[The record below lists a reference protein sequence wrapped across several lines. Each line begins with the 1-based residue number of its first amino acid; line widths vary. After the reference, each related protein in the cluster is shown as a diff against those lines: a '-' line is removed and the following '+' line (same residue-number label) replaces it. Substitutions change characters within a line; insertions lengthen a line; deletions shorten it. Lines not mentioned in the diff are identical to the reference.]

1 MPRHVLPLVECG
13 PELGDRVGGKAIGLG
28 ALLRQTLAVPD
39 GFAVTTDAYRA
50 GIAAIETELDAALDA
65 TGESDTDTSTTLR
78 ALVESA
84 DMPNDVRSAITSAYL
99 ALDPKGQAVV
109 AVRSSA
115 TAEDLADASFAGQQD
130 TYLGIQG
137 VSTVLDYVQRCWSSL
152 FTSQAIA
159 YRRRIGIG
167 SADLAMAVV
176 VQKLVNAEAAGVMMT
191 LDPLTG
197 DRRTVFI
204 SAAHGLGEGVVKG
217 DVESDSI
224 WVDKMSLT
232 VTRRTDQ
239 VQRAAYRYI
248 GERAEVELVPLSE
261 SEGATPSISNEE
273 AVELARV
280 AIRMED
286 AQRVPQD
293 LEWAV
298 DADVEGTRAIRLLQA
313 RPETVWANRP
323 AGNDSGSGLHGT
335 TRPDTTWTTTNVGE
349 SVPGVPTPLGWSVW
363 SVAGELAMRSAFG
376 AIGALSEEEM
386 KLPQCQE
393 DWLLGIFY
401 GRASLSVSL
410 VCEWSERVPGTDP
423 VAMAEQIF
431 SARPAGYVPRQQ
443 FRHYPRVAL
452 KAAQPML
459 RVRSMVLRD
468 RRTAEKFRARTLAEL
483 PNADESRTRDLLDQS
498 IELHRRCLSTQTL
511 LTMAVCQPIV
521 DRLLRMADSV
531 GVSGAELMAG
541 YGGHDETAAVDDMWA
556 VSRGTLDFDTF
567 IDRHGFH
574 AWQEGELSSRSWRED
589 PKPAR
594 DLIANYAARSDDAEP
609 ARAEALRS
617 AKRVELERQFL
628 ASLSPVRR
636 PLGRLLLH
644 LTRTFVPLRGI
655 AKGSFVQM
663 LDVVRASARRLGQ
676 HLAAAGTLPDADD
689 VFYLTLP
696 EIHSGVGENAAAAIA
711 ARKSERAA
719 YEGSE
724 VPSVFEGEP
733 TPLVAAA
740 NAGADTIVGTGAS
753 PGIVEGRARVVTR
766 PDEAHVEDG
775 EILVARDTD
784 PSWATL
790 MYLSSGLI
798 ADIGGVMSH
807 TAIVARELS
816 LPCVVNTGN
825 ASKTVK
831 TGDLIRINGTVGSVE
846 VLERTCES
854 QTA

>member
-1 MPRHVLPLVECG
+1 MSRHVLPLVECG
-13 PELGDRVGGKAIGLG
+13 LEMGERVGGKAIGLG
-28 ALLRQTLAVPD
+28 ALLRQSLPVPD

-50 GIAAIETELDAALDA
+50 GIATIERDLDAALGA
-65 TGESDTDTSTTLR
+65 AGGSDTEASTTLR

-84 DMPNDVRSAITSAYL
+84 DMPGDVRSAITAAYL
-99 ALDPKGQAVV
+99 ALDPSGQAVV

-130 TYLGIQG
+130 TYLGVRG
-137 VSTVLDYVQRCWSSL
+137 VEAVLAHVQRCWSSL
-152 FTSQAIA
+152 FTPQAIA

-167 SADLAMAVV
+167 SAGLAMAVV
-176 VQKLVNAEAAGVMMT
+176 VQKLVEAEAAGVMMT
-191 LDPLTG
+191 LDPLSG

-224 WVDKMSLT
+224 WVDKKSLT
-232 VTRRTDQ
+232 VSRRSDQ
-239 VQRAAYRYI
+239 LQRSAYRYT
-248 GERAEVELVPLSE
+248 GTRGEVELVPLSE
-261 SEGATPSISNEE
+261 VEGAAPSISDAE

-280 AIRMED
+280 AIQMED
-286 AQRVPQD
+286 AQGVPQD

-298 DADVEGTRAIRLLQA
+298 DADPQGARTVRLLQA

-323 AGNDSGSGLHGT
+323 AGSDSGSGLHGT

-376 AIGALSEEEM
+376 AIGALSDDET
-386 KLPQCQE
+386 KLPQHQE

-423 VAMAEQIF
+423 VAMAQQIF
-431 SARPAGYVPRQQ
+431 SARPAGYAPRRQ
-443 FRHYPRVAL
+443 FRHYPRVAF
-452 KAAQPML
+452 KAGQPML
-459 RVRSMVLRD
+459 RVRSMVLDD
-468 RRTAEKFRARTLAEL
+468 RRTAEEFRARTLAEL
-483 PNADESRTRDLLDQS
+483 PNADEARTRDLLDQS
-498 IELHRRCLSTQTL
+498 IALHRQCLSTQTL

-556 VSRGTLDFDTF
+556 VSRGRLDFDTF

-589 PKPAR
+589 PRPAR
-594 DLIANYAARSDDAEP
+594 DLITSYAARSDEAEP

-617 AKRVELERQFL
+617 ARRVELERQFL
-628 ASLSPVRR
+628 AALSPLHR
-636 PLGRLLLH
+636 PLGHLLLQ
-644 LTRTFVPLRGI
+644 LARTFIPLRGI

-676 HLAAAGTLPDADD
+676 HLATTGALADAED

-696 EIHSGVGENAAAAIA
+696 EIHSGVDDDVATVIA
-711 ARKSERAA
+711 ARRSERAA
-719 YEGSE
+719 YEGME

-733 TPLVAAA
+733 TPLIAAVAG
-740 NAGADTIVGTGAS
+740 GADTIVGTGAS
-753 PGIVEGRARVVTR
+753 PGVVEGRARVVTR

-816 LPCVVNTGN
+816 LPCVVNTGS
-825 ASKTVK
+825 ASKTLK
-831 TGDLIRINGTVGSVE
+831 TGDLIRINGTVGSIE
-846 VLERTCES
+846 VLERVSES
-854 QTA
+854 RTA

>member
-1 MPRHVLPLVECG
+1 
-13 PELGDRVGGKAIGLG
+13 
-28 ALLRQTLAVPD
+28 LLRQHLPVPD

-50 GIAAIETELDAALDA
+50 TIAAIQDDLDVALEAEESDAAA
-65 TGESDTDTSTTLR
+65 SKSLR

-84 DMPNDVRSAITSAYL
+84 KMPADVRNAIDLAYH
-99 ALDPKGQAVV
+99 ALDPSGQTVV

-130 TYLGIQG
+130 TYLGIRG
-137 VSTVLDYVQRCWSSL
+137 IDAVLDYVQRCWSSL

-159 YRRRIGIG
+159 YRRKIGVG
-167 SADLAMAVV
+167 SGDLAMAVV

-197 DRRTVFI
+197 DRRAVFL

-224 WVDKMSLT
+224 WVDKKSLR
-232 VTRRTDQ
+232 VTRRVYQ
-239 VQRAAYRYI
+239 VQRSAYRYT
-248 GERAEVELVPLSE
+248 GEGAEIELMSLSE
-261 SEGATPSISNEE
+261 SDGAAPAITDGE

-280 AIRMED
+280 AILMEN
-286 AQRVPQD
+286 AQGVPQD

-298 DADVEGTRAIRLLQA
+298 DVDAAGTRAVRLLQA

-335 TRPDTTWTTTNVGE
+335 THPETTWTTTNVGE

-363 SVAGELAMRSAFG
+363 SVAGELAMRSTFG
-376 AIGALSEEEM
+376 AIGALSDEET
-386 KLPQCQE
+386 KLPQRQE

-423 VAMAEQIF
+423 VGMAEQIF
-431 SARPAGYVPRQQ
+431 SARPRAYVPRQQ
-443 FRHYPRVAL
+443 LRYYPRVAF
-452 KAAQPML
+452 KAGQPML
-459 RVRSMVLRD
+459 RVRSMVLDD
-468 RRTAEKFRARTLAEL
+468 RRAAETFRARTLAEL
-483 PNADESRTRDLLDQS
+483 PSADEARTRELLDES
-498 IELHRRCLSTQTL
+498 IALHRRCLSTQTL
-511 LTMAVCQPIV
+511 LTMTVCQPIV

-556 VSRGTLDFDTF
+556 VSRGKLDFDTF
-567 IDRHGFH
+567 LDRHGFH

-594 DLIANYAARSDDAEP
+594 DLIASYAARGDDAEP
-609 ARAEALRS
+609 ARAEAVRS

-628 ASLSPVRR
+628 SALSPIRR
-636 PLGRLLLH
+636 PLGRLLLR
-644 LTRTFVPLRGI
+644 LARTFVPLRGI

-663 LDVVRASARRLGQ
+663 LDVVRASSRRLGQ
-676 HLAAAGTLPDADD
+676 HLASAGTLSDADD

-696 EIHSGVGENAAAAIA
+696 EIRTGVGTDVADTIP

-719 YEGSE
+719 YEGME

-733 TPLVAAA
+733 TPLVASAS
-740 NAGADTIVGTGAS
+740 AGADTIVGTGAS
-753 PGIVEGRARVVTR
+753 PGVVEGRARVVTR
-766 PDEAHVEDG
+766 PDHAHVEDG

-816 LPCVVNTGN
+816 LPCVVNTVN
-825 ASKTVK
+825 ASKALR
-831 TGDLIRINGTVGSVE
+831 TGDLIRINGTVGSIE
-846 VLERTCES
+846 VLERATDTE
-854 QTA
+854 TA

>member
-1 MPRHVLPLVECG
+1 VECG
-13 PELGDRVGGKAIGLG
+13 PELGERVGGKALGLG
-28 ALLRQTLAVPD
+28 ALLRQHLPVPD
-39 GFAVTTDAYRA
+39 GFAVTTDAYLA
-50 GIAAIETELDAALDA
+50 TIAAIQDDLVTALDA
-65 TGESDTDTSTTLR
+65 SHGGSDAVTSKTLR

-84 DMPNDVRSAITSAYL
+84 DLPDDVRSAIDAAYR
-99 ALDPKGQAVV
+99 ALDPSGQAVV

-130 TYLGIQG
+130 TYLGIRG
-137 VSTVLDYVQRCWSSL
+137 IDAVLDYVQRCWSSL

-167 SADLAMAVV
+167 SSDLAMAVV
-176 VQKLVNAEAAGVMMT
+176 VQRLVDAEAAGVMMT

-224 WVDKMSLT
+224 WVDKTSLT
-232 VTRRTDQ
+232 VTRRENQ
-239 VQRAAYRYI
+239 VQRSAYRYT
-248 GERAEVELVPLSE
+248 GERAEVELVPISE
-261 SEGATPSISNEE
+261 SKGATLAITDEE

-280 AIRMED
+280 AVRMED

-298 DADVEGTRAIRLLQA
+298 DVDASGARVVRLLQA

-323 AGNDSGSGLHGT
+323 SGRDSGSGLHGKT
-335 TRPDTTWTTTNVGE
+335 HPGTTWTTTNVGE

-376 AIGALSEEEM
+376 AIGALSNAET
-386 KLPQCQE
+386 KLPRRQE

-431 SARPAGYVPRQQ
+431 SARPRGYVPRQQ
-443 FRHYPRVAL
+443 LRYYPRVAL
-452 KAAQPML
+452 KAGQPMV
-459 RVRSMVLRD
+459 RVRSMVLDD
-468 RRTAEKFRARTLAEL
+468 RRAAEKFRASTLAEL
-483 PNADESRTRDLLDQS
+483 PSADEPRTRALLDQA
-498 IELHRRCLSTQTL
+498 IALHRRCLSTQTL

-556 VSRGTLDFDTF
+556 VSRGKLDFGTF
-567 IDRHGFH
+567 LDRHGFH

-594 DLIANYAARSDDAEP
+594 DLIANYAARGDDAEP
-609 ARAEALRS
+609 ARAEALRT
-617 AKRVELERQFL
+617 AKRLELERQFL
-628 ASLSPVRR
+628 AALSPVRR
-636 PLGRLLLH
+636 PRGRLLLR
-644 LTRTFVPLRGI
+644 LARTFVPLRGV

-676 HLAAAGTLPDADD
+676 HLASAGTLSDGDD

-696 EIHSGVGENAAAAIA
+696 EIQTGVGADVAAVIS

-719 YEGSE
+719 YEGME
-724 VPSVFEGEP
+724 VPSVFDGEP
-733 TPLVAAA
+733 TPLVASAT
-740 NAGADTIVGTGAS
+740 AGVDTIVGTGAS
-753 PGIVEGRARVVTR
+753 PGVVEGRARVVTR
-766 PDEAHVEDG
+766 PDQAHVEDG

-816 LPCVVNTGN
+816 LPCVVNTIN
-825 ASKTVK
+825 ASKALK
-831 TGDLIRINGTVGSVE
+831 TGDLIRINGTVGSIE
-846 VLERTCES
+846 VLSRATDPETIEARN
-854 QTA
+854 A

>member
-1 MPRHVLPLVECG
+1 MPRHVLPLVDCA
-13 PELGDRVGGKAIGLG
+13 PELGERVGGKAIGLG
-28 ALLRQTLAVPD
+28 ALLRQNLPVPE

-50 GIAAIETELDAALDA
+50 SIATIECDLDAALGA
-65 TGESDTDTSTTLR
+65 AGESDTETSATLR

-84 DMPNDVRSAITSAYL
+84 DMPDDVRGAITAAYL
-99 ALDPKGQAVV
+99 ALDPKAEAVV

-130 TYLGIQG
+130 TYLGIRG
-137 VSTVLDYVQRCWSSL
+137 VDAVLDYVQRCWSSL

-204 SAAHGLGEGVVKG
+204 SAARGLGEGVVKG

-224 WVDKMSLT
+224 WVDKKSLT
-232 VTRRTDQ
+232 ITRRSDQ
-239 VQRAAYRYI
+239 LQRNVYRYT

-261 SEGATPSISNEE
+261 SEGAAPSITDAE

-280 AIRMED
+280 AIQMED
-286 AQRVPQD
+286 AQGVPQD
-293 LEWAV
+293 LEWAIDI
-298 DADVEGTRAIRLLQA
+298 DAAGTRAVRLLQA

-323 AGNDSGSGLHGT
+323 VGTDSGSGLHGT
-335 TRPDTTWTTTNVGE
+335 TLPHTTWTTTNVGE

-376 AIGALSEEEM
+376 AIGALSDEET
-386 KLPQCQE
+386 KLPQRQE

-423 VAMAEQIF
+423 VSMAEQIF
-431 SARPAGYVPRQQ
+431 SARPNGYVPRRQ

-452 KAAQPML
+452 KAGQPML
-459 RVRSMVLRD
+459 RVRSMVLDD

-483 PNADESRTRDLLDQS
+483 PHADESRTRHLLDQS

-594 DLIANYAARSDDAEP
+594 DLIANYAARGDDAEP

-636 PLGRLLLH
+636 PLGRLLLQ
-644 LTRTFVPLRGI
+644 LARTFVPLRGI

-676 HLAAAGTLPDADD
+676 HLADAGRLSDSDD
-689 VFYLTLP
+689 VFYLTLT
-696 EIHSGVGENAAAAIA
+696 EIHSGAEEDMAAVIS

-719 YEGSE
+719 YEGME
-724 VPSVFEGEP
+724 VPSMFEGEP
-733 TPLVAAA
+733 TPLVATAT
-740 NAGADTIVGTGAS
+740 AGVDTIVGTGAS
-753 PGIVEGRARVVTR
+753 PGIVQGRARVVTR

-798 ADIGGVMSH
+798 ADVGGVMSH

-825 ASKTVK
+825 ASKTLK

-846 VLERTCES
+846 VLERASES
-854 QTA
+854 KTP